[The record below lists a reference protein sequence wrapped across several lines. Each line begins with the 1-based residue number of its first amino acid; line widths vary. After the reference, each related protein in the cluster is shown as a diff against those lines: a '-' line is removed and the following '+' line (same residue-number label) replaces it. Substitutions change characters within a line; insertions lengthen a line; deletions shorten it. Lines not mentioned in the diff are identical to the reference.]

1 MRTADICPTCATY
14 INALCVIYN
23 GVYLSTID
31 VEPLDSLE
39 VALGKINTFL
49 GTIQPSLG
57 FTPENVA
64 NKSTDI
70 TLGGATPSDVLYP
83 SQKAVK
89 NYVDNTIASSGLI
102 TVKVSLTSANIL
114 NFNGTN
120 TFQLLAG
127 QGVGTITNVH
137 NIWMRYNF
145 VTTAYTGGG
154 DIYVTMGP
162 YDITPTMS
170 NVLILNSAVT
180 VGVIAEMKNI
190 TAIDPVY
197 QNLPVVLNCSAVQTL
212 GDGTLDVYI
221 TYSVISL

>member
-49 GTIQPSLG
+49 GTVQPSLG

-70 TLGGATPSDVLYP
+70 TLGGATPSDILYP

-89 NYVDNTIASSGLI
+89 DYVDDILSQTKVYRARINMLDGSVQDLFENTLGVTLTWSVPATGQLTTGVVSGL
-102 TVKVSLTSANIL
+102 T
-114 NFNGTN
+114 
-120 TFQLLAG
+120 G
-127 QGVGTITNVH
+127 QTNVYCQISS
-137 NIWMRYNF
+137 N
-145 VTTAYTGGG
+145 VSGGG
-154 DIYVTMGP
+154 NFPYITSISFAPSPWRIDILQADET
-162 YDITPTMS
+162 
-170 NVLILNSAVT
+170 
-180 VGVIAEMKNI
+180 
-190 TAIDPVY
+190 
-197 QNLPVVLNCSAVQTL
+197 
-212 GDGTLDVYI
+212 GTLVSDQQVFVEIIIYP
-221 TYSVISL
+221 

>member
-1 MRTADICPTCATY
+1 MRTAEICPTCATY
-14 INALCVIYN
+14 TNALCVIYN
-23 GVYLSTID
+23 GVYLSTLDI
-31 VEPLDSLE
+31 EPLDDLE
-39 VALGKINTFL
+39 TILGKINTF
-49 GTIQPSLG
+49 TSTVQPSLG

-64 NKSTDI
+64 NKSTDV

-89 NYVDNTIASSGLI
+89 NYVDATIASSGLI

-154 DIYVTMGP
+154 NIYVTMGL
-162 YDITPTMS
+162 YDITPSIS
-170 NVLILNSAVT
+170 NVLNSLNT
-180 VGVIAEMKNI
+180 IGVKAETDNVSQI
-190 TAIDPVY
+190 SSTGYENQP
-197 QNLPVVLNCSAVQTL
+197 LLLNCSAAQTL
-212 GDGTLDVYI
+212 GDGTLNVYI

>member
-89 NYVDNTIASSGLI
+89 NYVDAAISASSFT
-102 TVKVSLTSANIL
+102 TVKVSLTSADILALDFSAPFTLIAAPGAGKFINVQSIYFKL
-114 NFNGTN
+114 NFGTTPYSN
-120 TFQLLAG
+120 VTIAVNLGPITGVVSGMSALLDASVDTF
-127 QGVGTITNVH
+127 H
-137 NIWMRYNF
+137 
-145 VTTAYTGGG
+145 TGGVYPSSSP
-154 DIYVTMGP
+154 IASPVANTALE
-162 YDITPTMS
+162 ITTSAPPT
-170 NVLILNSAVT
+170 
-180 VGVIAEMKNI
+180 G
-190 TAIDPVY
+190 
-197 QNLPVVLNCSAVQTL
+197 

-221 TYSVISL
+221 TYNVISL